1 MLTGDKMETAKCI
14 SISTGLLAKKDEI
27 WLIDRVESAEALN
40 QKFNQ
45 YLQTF
50 TRNKSYYLLIDGM
63 SLLQATKDENI
74 QNFLSLAMKANCVC
88 CCRCAPSQK
97 REITSKL
104 KSLNK
109 RVLGIGDGG
118 NDVGMIQEA
127 HVGIGIEGKE
137 GKQAALAS
145 DYSIREFQDVL
156 KLVLWHG
163 RMIYM
168 TVSKMCNWVMHRG
181 LIIAAI
187 QFFFTIMFFF
197 IDIPIFNGFLI
208 FGYSTIF
215 TSLPVISIIM
225 DEDLDYHTVRSYPKL
240 YRELQLG
247 RLLNNKKFFL
257 MLAKA
262 VFQVPSVTHRR
273 EVLSY

>member
-1 MLTGDKMETAKCI
+1 
-14 SISTGLLAKKDEI
+14 
-27 WLIDRVESAEALN
+27 
-40 QKFNQ
+40 
-45 YLQTF
+45 
-50 TRNKSYYLLIDGM
+50 M
-63 SLLQATKDENI
+63 SLSEATKNENI
-74 QNFLSLAMKANCVC
+74 SMFLQVAMKANCVC

-97 REITSKL
+97 REITNKL
-104 KSLNK
+104 KKLGK

-145 DYSIREFQDVL
+145 DYSVQEFQDVV

-168 TVSKMCNWVMHRG
+168 TVSKMCSFVMHRG
-181 LIIAAI
+181 LIIATI
-187 QFFFTIMFFF
+187 QFFFIIMFFF
-197 IDIPIFNGFLI
+197 IDIPIFNGFLT

-215 TSLPVISIIM
+215 TNLPVIAIIM
-225 DEDLDYHTVRSYPKL
+225 DEDLDFTTLKRYPIL

-247 RLLNNKKFFL
+247 RLLNYKAFFI
-257 MLAKA
+257 MLLKA
-262 VFQVPSVTHRR
+262 VFQGSSIILLTILLFPTNVTDIVTITFTALIITELLNTVTIVEFRPNFRSRTSHACCS
-273 EVLSY
+273 VLSACPWVFTI